1 MTTKEFLL
9 DNRTIKE
16 VFACA
21 EQVLLEI
28 NAAFLEMKKAD
39 QFPSKALKLKLDLLM
54 KAIDSVILTVKYFQ
68 RSVSRRRPWK

>member
-9 DNRTIKE
+9 EPRTIKE
-16 VFACA
+16 VFANA
-21 EQVLLEI
+21 EQILLEI
-28 NAAFLEMKKAD
+28 NSAFSEMKKAD
-39 QFPSKALKLKLDLLM
+39 QLPSKALKLKLDLLI